1 MQLCKCFNC
10 FLKAHNKQLNQYCLN
25 FTIFF
30 TQKKKV
36 LKKWFGFGSGRRLGR
51 VDLQKTRDGSQ
62 INLFLLQVK
71 KKKNSSSSRVRK
83 FWPVVPC
90 LVVVVSYYGG
100 SFVLWWIG
108 GVGCCSS
115 HFDLVIYGLLW
126 LVWWLDLLSSLQ
138 SVVAGICGEER
149 GDK

>member
-1 MQLCKCFNC
+1 M
-10 FLKAHNKQLNQYCLN
+10 
-25 FTIFF
+25 
-30 TQKKKV
+30 V
-36 LKKWFGFGSGRRLGR
+36 RVRVGSQVGSSWPAKNTGR
-51 VDLQKTRDGSQ
+51 VTDQPVFASG
-62 INLFLLQVK
+62 K
-71 KKKNSSSSRVRK
+71 KKKNSSSSRVKK